1 MKIKISSNI
10 IMSLT
15 QNINTNHFE
24 NLDLGCSID
33 TITINDKI
41 LFKAKDVA
49 EALGYTNTAKAIQAH
64 VDERFKTT
72 FGEIMT
78 DAAITKRY
86 GGDSNENRII
96 YITEP
101 GVYNLAF
108 KSKKETA
115 LQFQNWVYE
124 DVLQSIRRT
133 GQYKANAL
141 YYGQHCCRQY
151 NNKNILGLENERT
164 LHYRVVQYLR
174 KYYPD
179 IIIHCPLGELQD
191 TTPKRIDAKKK
202 GFDAGGPDIIIAVPN
217 KQFNSLAIELKNP
230 KGTGILS
237 DNQKKYLNK
246 LKLFNYKTLV
256 SHDYDEVIREI
267 IEYMTSIKFCCP
279 FCKNNKNSTRFKTKE
294 RLNNHIKVIHN
305 LNPETLEPL
314 IRIGTKM
321 TYDGEKPYFLFNQF
335 MLKITHETSKKYYV
349 KQLDIIDSDEILI
362 HEGLS
367 EIAYEYDID
376 TLLKVCDIIDRT
388 FFNTST
394 VIKIFSIEE
403 VKDMIFKFYKI
414 MSGDELVYSFKE
426 TCNSPVV

>member
-15 QNINTNHFE
+15 QRINTNHFE
-24 NLDLGCSID
+24 NLDLGFSID
-33 TITINDKI
+33 TIAINDKI
-41 LFKAKDVA
+41 FFKAKDVA
-49 EALGYTNTAKAIQAH
+49 EALGYKNTSKAIQDH
-64 VDERFKTT
+64 VNEKFKTT

-86 GGDSNENRII
+86 GTDSNENRII

-101 GVYNLAF
+101 GVYSLAF

-141 YYGQHCCRQY
+141 YY
-151 NNKNILGLENERT
+151 NKNILGLENERT

-202 GFDAGGPDIIIAVPN
+202 GLDAGGPDIIIAVPN
-217 KQFNSLAIELKNP
+217 KQFNSLAIELKNT

-237 DNQKKYLNK
+237 DNQT
-246 LKLFNYKTLV
+246 TL
-256 SHDYDEVIREI
+256 I
-267 IEYMTSIKFCCP
+267 
-279 FCKNNKNSTRFKTKE
+279 N
-294 RLNNHIKVIHN
+294 
-305 LNPETLEPL
+305 
-314 IRIGTKM
+314 
-321 TYDGEKPYFLFNQF
+321 
-335 MLKITHETSKKYYV
+335 
-349 KQLDIIDSDEILI
+349 
-362 HEGLS
+362 
-367 EIAYEYDID
+367 
-376 TLLKVCDIIDRT
+376 
-388 FFNTST
+388 
-394 VIKIFSIEE
+394 
-403 VKDMIFKFYKI
+403 
-414 MSGDELVYSFKE
+414 
-426 TCNSPVV
+426 

>member
-24 NLDLGCSID
+24 NLDLGFSID
-33 TITINDKI
+33 TIAINDKI

-49 EALGYTNTAKAIQAH
+49 EALGYKNTSKAIQDH
-64 VDERFKTT
+64 VNEKFKTT

-78 DAAITKRY
+78 DTAITKRY
-86 GGDSNENRII
+86 GTDSNENRII

-101 GVYNLAF
+101 GLYSLAL
-108 KSKKETA
+108 KSKKDTA
-115 LQFQNWVYE
+115 IQFQNWVYE

-133 GQYKANAL
+133 
-141 YYGQHCCRQY
+141 RQY

-191 TTPKRIDAKKK
+191 TTPKRIDAKRK

-314 IRIGTKM
+314 VRIGTKM

-349 KQLDIIDSDEILI
+349 KQLDIIDNDEVKID
-362 HEGLS
+362 EGLY
-367 EIAYEYDID
+367 EIEYEYDID
-376 TLLKVCDIIDRT
+376 TLLKGCDIIDKT

-394 VIKIFSIEE
+394 AIKRYTVEE

-426 TCNSPVV
+426 TCSKL